1 MIRQKGI
8 QYTKVEIPTV
18 QMHAV
23 KLAFGVLQ
31 PLKAGELDRIRTL
44 RGKNTEL
51 YDQQSEKGTL
61 ISTSGYDVH
70 NITKETRMTSKRP
83 EIFL

>member
-8 QYTKVEIPTV
+8 QYAKVEIPTV

-31 PLKAGELDRIRTL
+31 PLKAGELDRILTL
-44 RGKNTEL
+44 RSKNTEL
-51 YDQQSEKGTL
+51 HDQ
-61 ISTSGYDVH
+61 
-70 NITKETRMTSKRP
+70 
-83 EIFL
+83 

>member
-8 QYTKVEIPTV
+8 QYAEVEIPTV

-23 KLAFGVLQ
+23 KLAIGVPQ
-31 PLKAGELDRIRTL
+31 PLEAGELDRIRPL

-51 YDQQSEKGTL
+51 HDQ
-61 ISTSGYDVH
+61 
-70 NITKETRMTSKRP
+70 
-83 EIFL
+83 